1 MKIEILHGIEGAK
14 KAQGLAIIIDVFRAF
29 TTTCYA
35 IANGARII
43 LATGSIEQALDLK
56 RANTDRILIGERD
69 GFKCDGFDFGNSPGE
84 IINEN
89 FVGKEIILTSSAGT
103 QGLINAKNADEI
115 ITGSFVNVGAITH
128 YISQKKPEIVSIVP
142 LGYFGVEPS
151 EEDLVCAE
159 YISDM
164 IKDYFR
170 CIKKYQFRVL
180 YNCKENIN
188 KRIANGSW
196 HKDDLKYCLDFN
208 HFSFILK
215 AKRISDDCVILSK
228 ENIW

>member
-14 KAQGLAIIIDVFRAF
+14 QAKGLTIIIDVFRAF
-29 TTTCYA
+29 TTSCYA
-35 IANGARII
+35 IANGATMI
-43 LATGSIEQALDLK
+43 LATGSLEQAYDLK
-56 RANTDRILIGERD
+56 RQDPSRVLIGERD
-69 GFKCDGFDFGNSPGE
+69 GYKCKGFDFANSPAE
-84 IINEN
+84 IVNEN
-89 FVGKEIILTSSAGT
+89 FIGKEIILTSSAGT
-103 QGLINAKNADEI
+103 QGLVNAVNADEV

-128 YISQKKPEIVSIVP
+128 YVKYKKPEQISIVP
-142 LGYFGVEPS
+142 LGYFGIKPS
-151 EEDLVCAE
+151 EEDLICAE

-180 YNCKENIN
+180 YHCRENVVS
-188 KRIANGSW
+188 RIEKGSW

-208 HFSFILK
+208 HFSFVL
-215 AKRISDDCVILSK
+215 RSTRLSDDCVVLNK